1 MVGLTLS
8 CAIPIKPFGENRGV
22 QRFGRGPE
30 ARPPLPN
37 SVSYGRGELLVTC
50 GGWNSLVLLDPK
62 GNILSTFGGLEG
74 AGIERLREPVHAA
87 FGLDK
92 KVYVCDWRNHR
103 LVILDSQLE
112 YLDEFGF
119 YGSVATVNALQ
130 HIQGSFLSF
139 ASRSTYLRSHFE
151 PTNGS
156 EKAPGRKS
164 LSLLLEALL
173 YRLHRRIGDLRSG
186 TRQAAR
192 NHWMDKPN
200 GVVVALDRIVVTQKN
215 NRCIS
220 VFDQR
225 YPYRKIDTIFGP
237 KPGVNFGRLGNI
249 HFSDGFFYV
258 CDERAGT
265 IWKLD
270 ENFAFTDALHGM
282 PSGTADGVFLPFS
295 CAMLDGRH
303 LAVCGGKNIQ
313 IIDTSA
319 NEVVALASSDGELH
333 GLAFDADKSLLY
345 VADRLNGE
353 ILVLDVHLQS

>member
-1 MVGLTLS
+1 MSGTSFDDV
-8 CAIPIKPFGENRGV
+8 A
-22 QRFGRGPE
+22 
-30 ARPPLPN
+30 PPLPN
-37 SVSYGRGELLVTC
+37 SVAINQGELLVVL
-50 GGWNSLVLLDPK
+50 GGWNAVVGIGPDGRVVASY
-62 GNILSTFGGLEG
+62 GLEE
-74 AGIERLREPVHAA
+74 GIRIARLREPVHAA
-87 FGLDK
+87 FGTDGS
-92 KVYVCDWRNHR
+92 VYVCDWRNHR
-103 LVILDSQLE
+103 VVILDSQLK
-112 YLDEFGF
+112 YLDELGF
-119 YGSVATVNALQ
+119 YGSITTVNPLRQ
-130 HIQGSFLSF
+130 ILGSFLSF
-139 ASRSTYLRSHFE
+139 SSRSSYRRAHFE
-151 PTNGS
+151 PTSGL

-192 NHWMDKPN
+192 NHWMNKPN

-353 ILVLDVHLQS
+353 ILVLDVDLQS